1 MHEGSRQTYGEVN
14 CLCFCDWKN
23 FALFLCLFIAKPSF
37 SETMFTARETALVKH
52 WFECSM
58 RLVALNAWNYL
69 ADFKFMVIEW
79 SFWSIK
85 QIIIIWSAITD
96 LQIFLEK
103 SIFGAFLF
111 KMYSYLGE
119 IVFGLGRQNTRRAL
133 NFLRMILFQDF
144 SFCNKSL
151 VR

>member
-1 MHEGSRQTYGEVN
+1 
-14 CLCFCDWKN
+14 
-23 FALFLCLFIAKPSF
+23 
-37 SETMFTARETALVKH
+37 
-52 WFECSM
+52 
-58 RLVALNAWNYL
+58 
-69 ADFKFMVIEW
+69 MVIEW

-151 VR
+151 VRLIIIIHTCSIVFIKVFTTVTRKLMQKIKPTTVVGLLWDSTYGGKVFSYLFCQTKFHKHTFNKTSKCLP

>member
-1 MHEGSRQTYGEVN
+1 
-14 CLCFCDWKN
+14 
-23 FALFLCLFIAKPSF
+23 
-37 SETMFTARETALVKH
+37 
-52 WFECSM
+52 
-58 RLVALNAWNYL
+58 
-69 ADFKFMVIEW
+69 MVIEW

-133 NFLRMILFQDF
+133 NFVRMILFQDF

-151 VR
+151 VRLIIIIHTCSIVFTKVFTTVTRKSMQKIKPTTVVGLLWDSTYGGKVFSYLFCQTKFQKHTFNKTSKCLP